1 MKNNKEKDNTD
12 HIREAFEKV
21 TASSFGVEMKGTV
34 LRYTSG
40 DNVGQYKNPT
50 VEDHWQTF
58 QEGWEEAVNFIKNK
72 ETSCH
77 SDKYSDTISTGKRD
91 PRN

>member
-1 MKNNKEKDNTD
+1 MKNNKEKDNTVP
-12 HIREAFEKV
+12 IREAFEKV
-21 TASSFGVEMKGTV
+21 TASTFGVTSKETV
-34 LRYTSG
+34 ARYTSG
-40 DNVGQYKNPT
+40 ANAGQYKNPT

-77 SDKYSDTISTGKRD
+77 SDKYSDTISTGKKD